1 MTKVDILIKGS
12 LLCKQSLQMGG
23 GKLAACRQMPADYD
37 VSDAVTLEGDVS
49 LTSFDA
55 KGKTV
60 LVIGHVTT
68 LEEGGNHGEL

>member
-1 MTKVDILIKGS
+1 MKKVDILIKGS
-12 LLCKQSLQMGG
+12 LLCKQSLLGG
-23 GKLAACRQMPADYD
+23 GKLAACRQIPPGYD

-55 KGKTV
+55 KEKTV

-68 LEEGGNHGEL
+68 LSEGGEDGTL